1 MNRKHAAHCAACNLL
16 HARTLV
22 LVILMT
28 FAKLHQFAQ
37 VARCNSLPTL
47 KSILCTLIRQHGR
60 SDFFEATDGM
70 GVL

>member
-1 MNRKHAAHCAACNLL
+1 MMNRKHAARCAACNLQ

-22 LVILMT
+22 LVILMA

-37 VARCNSLPTL
+37 VARLRTL